1 MPPGRNAAWAGRKYN
16 VMPTIIM
23 ASEGSSPEVLPIRVT
38 SPKPVVESAAKV
50 ERVHEVRDLL
60 VRPVLGDVDGRGGGE
75 DEDGEVER
83 GADHLLV
90 AADPSGT
97 AS

>member
-1 MPPGRNAAWAGRKYN
+1 
-16 VMPTIIM
+16 
-23 ASEGSSPEVLPIRVT
+23 
-38 SPKPVVESAAKV
+38 VESAAKV

-90 AADPSGT
+90 AADPRGQLLE
-97 AS
+97 APEHL